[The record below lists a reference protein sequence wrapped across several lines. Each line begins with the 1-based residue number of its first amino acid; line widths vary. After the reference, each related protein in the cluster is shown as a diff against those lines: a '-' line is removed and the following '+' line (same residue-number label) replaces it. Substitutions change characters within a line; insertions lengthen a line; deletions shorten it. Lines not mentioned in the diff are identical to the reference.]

1 MIFDPDKSR
10 EERERKL
17 VEISGENTDYFDI
30 PSLDKSF
37 VKNTKPVKRKGRTE
51 AISIRID
58 TEILKWFRNQANNNP
73 DVRGYQTLINNVLR
87 TYVRD
92 QAKIE
97 EKSSN

>member
-17 VEISGENTDYFDI
+17 VEISGKDTDCSDI
-30 PSLDKSF
+30 PALDKAL
-37 VKNTKPVKRKGRTE
+37 VKNAKPVKRKGRTE

-73 DVRGYQTLINNVLR
+73 DVRGYQTLINDVLR
-87 TYVRD
+87 TYVMY
-92 QAKIE
+92 QVKIE
-97 EKSSN
+97 EKSR